1 MARTKASNLFAVPF
15 QLGFDPAVVK
25 LVEVHHGGF
34 LGGEQPAAL
43 VHRIDAEAGTAIV
56 SVSRPPGTG
65 GVTGDGT
72 LVTLIF
78 EGVAAGRARV
88 AIQNISA
95 RDAQQRPVDAQTS
108 VGEITVVE
116 E

>member
-1 MARTKASNLFAVPF
+1 VASGASNLFAVPF
-15 QLGFDPAVVK
+15 QLSYDPAVVK

-65 GVTGDGT
+65 GVTGDGA

-78 EGVAAGRARV
+78 EGVAAGRARLV
-88 AIQNISA
+88 IQNISA
-95 RDAQQRPVDAQTS
+95 RDAQQRGIDVQTT
-108 VGEITVVE
+108 VGEIVVAE

>member
-1 MARTKASNLFAVPF
+1 M
-15 QLGFDPAVVK
+15 VK
-25 LVEVHHGGF
+25 LVEIHHGGF

-43 VHRIDAEAGTAIV
+43 VHRIDAENGTAIV

-65 GVTGDGT
+65 GVTGDGA

-78 EGVAAGRARV
+78 EGVAAGRARLV
-88 AIQNISA
+88 IQNISA
-95 RDAQQRPVDAQTS
+95 RDAQQRAIDVQTT
-108 VGEITVVE
+108 VGEIQVE